1 MISVHWYNLIKDGE
15 FNLGISG
22 STMSILNVTD
32 NFDPKKDE
40 LLVLGETFGLS
51 IGLFFCTINLMLH
64 KKFYDVP
71 EKLE

>member
-1 MISVHWYNLIKDGE
+1 MISVHWYNLIKDGK

>member
-1 MISVHWYNLIKDGE
+1 MISFHWYNLFKDGE
-15 FNLGISG
+15 FHLGISG

>member
-1 MISVHWYNLIKDGE
+1 
-15 FNLGISG
+15 
-22 STMSILNVTD
+22 MSILNVTD